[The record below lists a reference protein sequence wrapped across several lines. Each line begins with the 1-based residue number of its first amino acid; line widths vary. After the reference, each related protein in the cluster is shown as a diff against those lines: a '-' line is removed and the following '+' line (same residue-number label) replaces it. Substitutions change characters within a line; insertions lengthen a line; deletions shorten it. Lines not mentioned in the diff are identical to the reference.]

1 MGKSILGA
9 YTDTHTRHTIPFR
22 ISYESPPPFASKHPY
37 SYGTST
43 RTYTVA
49 CRSAIVSTL
58 LPITYLLLLPT
69 VVPLTPFNRVASA
82 PHTLSLCPINFLSS
96 DLSQQCVIYYCTLCE
111 GCEGSFLR
119 WQCDIDRILGR

>member
-1 MGKSILGA
+1 MGESILVA
-9 YTDTHTRHTIPFR
+9 DTQTHRHTHHHTG
-22 ISYESPPPFASKHPY
+22 SHMSHSPPFASKHPY

-49 CRSAIVSTL
+49 CRSAIVSSL

-69 VVPLTPFNRVASA
+69 AVPLTPFNRVASA
-82 PHTLSLCPINFLSS
+82 PHTISLCPVNFLSS